1 MSMNPESKVYVAG
14 HRGMV
19 GAAMVRLLK
28 AEGYTNIITKTHAEL
43 DLTRQAQVD
52 AFFKAEKPE
61 YAFIAAA
68 KVGGIIANQNAPTE
82 FLYENIMIASNVLH
96 AAAENNVEKLL
107 FLGSSCIFPKF
118 AEQPIREDSILTGS
132 LEQTN
137 EAYAIAK
144 IAGLKLAEYYNKQ
157 HKKRF
162 ISAMPPNMYGYGD
175 NFDLVNSHVIPGL
188 MRRMH
193 EAKLAN
199 APEFVAWGTGTPLRE
214 FMFVDDLAAGCFFL
228 LQNYEEPT
236 FINVG
241 SGEEI
246 SIRELVLTLA
256 RVMGYTGKITFDATK
271 PDGTPRKIMDS
282 TRIHKL
288 GWKHQVSLHKGLKLT
303 YEWFLKNSPK

>member
-1 MSMNPESKVYVAG
+1 MNPESKIYVAG

-28 AEGYTNIITKTHAEL
+28 REGFTNIVTRTHAEL
-43 DLTRQAQVD
+43 DLTRQSLVED
-52 AFFKAEKPE
+52 FFKAEKPE
-61 YAFIAAA
+61 FVFVAAA
-68 KVGGIIANQNAPTE
+68 KVGGILFNQSAPTE
-82 FLYENIMIASNVLH
+82 FLYDNFMIAANIMH
-96 AAAENNVEKLL
+96 AAAEHGTEKLL
-107 FLGSSCIFPKF
+107 FMGSSCVFPKF
-118 AEQPIREDSILTGS
+118 AEQPIKESSLLTGA

-137 EAYAIAK
+137 EGYAVGK
-144 IAGLKLAEYYNKQ
+144 IAGLKLAEYYNRQ

-175 NFDLVNSHVIPGL
+175 NFDLQNSHVIPGL

-193 EAKLAN
+193 EAKLAK
-199 APEFVAWGTGTPLRE
+199 APEFVAWGTGTPMRE
-214 FMFVDDLAAGCFFL
+214 FMFVDDLAAGCLFL

-246 SIRELVLTLA
+246 SIRDLVHVLA
-256 RVMGYTGKITFDATK
+256 RVIGYEGKISFDTSK

-282 TRIHKL
+282 SRIHQL
-288 GWKHQVSLHKGLKLT
+288 GWKHQISLIEGLKLT
-303 YEWFLKNSPK
+303 YEWFLKNPAK